1 MMQTSRIAP
10 RFLVALLLT
19 LAAAAAAQP
28 PSQLPE
34 TSGAG
39 PWPGTISVVGRGAAF
54 GEPDTATLE
63 VGVSASDPD
72 VRRAVDSVD
81 EGIAGLLQE
90 LIGLGVEQRDIRTTS
105 YNVWREERFTP
116 QGERGEVV
124 FRAQHMLSV
133 EIAGA
138 KRAGEVLAASVEAGA
153 NVVGGIT
160 FGFADPAT
168 LAAEA
173 RNAAVSDARERAEQL
188 AAAAGVTLGNVV
200 AIEELAGTPGPVF
213 ATFERSTM
221 AADSLAPGELS
232 VEIAVSMTFRLRD

>member
-1 MMQTSRIAP
+1 MKTSRIAP
-10 RFLVALLLT
+10 WFLVALLLT
-19 LAAAAAAQP
+19 LSAAVAQR
-28 PSQLPE
+28 SGQLTE
-34 TSGAG
+34 TSVAG
-39 PWPGTISVVGRGAAF
+39 PLPGTISVVGRGAAF
-54 GEPDTATLE
+54 GEPDTAALE

-81 EGIAGLLQE
+81 KGTAGLLQE
-90 LIGLGVEQRDIRTTS
+90 LIGLGVEQRHIRTTS

-160 FGFADPAT
+160 FGFADSAR

-173 RNAAVSDARERAEQL
+173 RRAAVSDARERADQL
-188 AAAAGVTLGNVV
+188 AAAAGVTVGDVV

-232 VEIAVSMTFRLRD
+232 VEIAVSMTFRLQD